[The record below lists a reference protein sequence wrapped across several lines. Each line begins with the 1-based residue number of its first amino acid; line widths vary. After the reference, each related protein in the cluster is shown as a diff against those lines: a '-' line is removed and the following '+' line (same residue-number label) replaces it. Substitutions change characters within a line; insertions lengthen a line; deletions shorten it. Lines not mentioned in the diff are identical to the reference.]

1 MQEMQETWVRSLGR
15 KDPLGRGM
23 STHSGIL
30 AWKDPWIEE
39 PGRLPSIGSQRVEH
53 TLATKQQQLLKD
65 IKGIRHSVRNIN
77 SF

>member
-1 MQEMQETWVRSLGR
+1 
-15 KDPLGRGM
+15 M